1 LIAEEVADVLP
12 ELVVFNKD
20 GQPDAVMYQVLTPML
35 LNEVQRQARE
45 IRQLKLQ
52 QRAVRAMQKQIVEM
66 HAALVKLQAT
76 SELVAQR

>member
-35 LNEVQRQARE
+35 LNE
-45 IRQLKLQ
+45 
-52 QRAVRAMQKQIVEM
+52 MQKQQQTIAAQNAKIGQLQQQFATLQ
-66 HAALVKLQAT
+66 AALVKLQAKD
-76 SELVAQR
+76 ELVAQR